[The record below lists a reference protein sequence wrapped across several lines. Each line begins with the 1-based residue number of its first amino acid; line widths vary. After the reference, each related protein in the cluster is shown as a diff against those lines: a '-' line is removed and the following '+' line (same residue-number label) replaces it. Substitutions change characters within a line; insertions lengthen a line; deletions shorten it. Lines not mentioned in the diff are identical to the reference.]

1 MLIYSLL
8 EAGDLLS
15 QVVDLVFE
23 VFLPAANTGVSG
35 FHEGAEAVYGIDH
48 ASAQETRGDVEA
60 AERRLAGGT
69 CGRGGRERANG
80 ETADGPDGCPEH
92 EFSGSLAQNRDPSG
106 TFELRRRKFST
117 APACEAYVGYGGLY

>member
-23 VFLPAANTGVSG
+23 VLLPAADAGVAD

-80 ETADGPDGCPEH
+80 ETANGPDGCPEH

-117 APACEAYVGYGGLY
+117 ALTCEAYVGYGGLY